1 MAIRRLVLA
10 ALLVSAGMAQ
20 AEVVQT
26 AASNNFLT
34 DWTNGKGTDVIAS
47 GALSDNVTLIG
58 GISHGAS
65 ASLEDVLFGKVSA
78 QQASASGTQLKYAS
92 GVQGNY
98 LLGTDNGALAARL
111 GNSKSVVNTNDG
123 VTVLDGVTKP
133 GLGNGTDSTP
143 ALSDIPGKG
152 LGLDKGE
159 GNAQPA
165 QIPEPSSVALMLA
178 GLAGATSLLGR
189 RRKQ

>member
-20 AEVVQT
+20 AEVVQS
-26 AASNNFLT
+26 AASSSFLT
-34 DWTNGKGTDVIAS
+34 NWTNGNGTDVIAS
-47 GALSDNVTLIG
+47 GALSDNATLIG

-78 QQASASGTQLKYAS
+78 QQASASGTQLKYTA

-98 LLGTDNGALAARL
+98 LVGTDNGALAARL

-133 GLGNGTDSTP
+133 GLGNGTDATP
-143 ALSDIPGKG
+143 GLSDIPGKG

-159 GNAQPA
+159 GQLVE
-165 QIPEPSSVALMLA
+165 IPEPSSVALMLA
-178 GLAGATSLLGR
+178 GLAGVTSLLGR

>member
-20 AEVVQT
+20 AEVVQS
-26 AASNNFLT
+26 ASSSFLT

-78 QQASASGTQLKYAS
+78 QQASASGTQLKYTA

-152 LGLDKGE
+152 LGLDQGE
-159 GNAQPA
+159 GSAQPA

-178 GLAGATSLLGR
+178 GLAGVTSLLGR

>member
-10 ALLVSAGMAQ
+10 ALFVSAGMAQ
-20 AEVVQT
+20 AEVVP
-26 AASNNFLT
+26 AAATSSFLT

-78 QQASASGTQLKYAS
+78 QQASASGTQLKFAS

-123 VTVLDGVTKP
+123 VTVLDGITKP
-133 GLGNGTDSTP
+133 GLGNGSDVTP
-143 ALSDIPGKG
+143 GLDDIPGKG
-152 LGLDKGE
+152 IGLDQGS
-159 GNAQPA
+159 QPA
-165 QIPEPSSVALMLA
+165 QVPEPSSIALMLA
-178 GLAGATSLLGR
+178 GLVGAGSLAR